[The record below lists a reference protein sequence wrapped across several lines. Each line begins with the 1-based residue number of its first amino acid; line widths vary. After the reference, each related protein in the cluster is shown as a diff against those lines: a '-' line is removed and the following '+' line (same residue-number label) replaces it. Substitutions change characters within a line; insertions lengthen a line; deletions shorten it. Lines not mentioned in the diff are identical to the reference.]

1 MISFILVK
9 IIIFVFFIW
18 IYSYFCD
25 AHNFDK
31 ILCMKS
37 IQNISLYSRTYRLL
51 SKFSNEKIKVSLE
64 RNLPRNGYNDIKKK
78 KKNYQL
84 KNYGNNTG
92 AEYNGKGKTKNKCNS
107 GFEKKKLL
115 RKCIY
120 VLCKPFLE
128 IDKIFEKL
136 IYKGF
141 IAIYEYRKCTDSIQK
156 KNLKF
161 SACKS
166 AVLTFALPS
175 IIFFTVLS
183 LLLIVCPPLGTSLL
197 GQNSKGFQEF
207 MAKSDMQ
214 AFLLSLFILSLT
226 MVIYILVKFINYVI
240 EVGGDEIEN

>member
-9 IIIFVFFIW
+9 NIIFIFFVW
-18 IYSYFCD
+18 IYYYFCD
-25 AHNFDK
+25 AHNFGQ
-31 ILCMKS
+31 ILGMKT

-51 SKFSNEKIKVSLE
+51 SKFNNEKIKVLLE
-64 RNLPRNGYNDIKKK
+64 RNFPRNGYNDMKKK
-78 KKNYQL
+78 KKNCQL

-92 AEYNGKGKTKNKCNS
+92 AEYDGKSRTKNKCNS
-107 GFEKKKLL
+107 GFEEKKLL
-115 RKCIY
+115 RKGIY
-120 VLCKPFLE
+120 ILCKPFVE

-156 KNLKF
+156 KNFKF

-183 LLLIVCPPLGTSLL
+183 LLLLVCPPLGNLVL
-197 GQNSKGFQEF
+197 GKNSQSFQQF
-207 MAKSDMQ
+207 MTKSGMQ
-214 AFLLSLFILSLT
+214 AFLLSLFIISIT

-240 EVGGDEIEN
+240 EVGGDEIKN

>member
-1 MISFILVK
+1 
-9 IIIFVFFIW
+9 
-18 IYSYFCD
+18 
-25 AHNFDK
+25 HNFGQ
-31 ILCMKS
+31 ILGMKT

-51 SKFSNEKIKVSLE
+51 SKFNNEKIKVSLE

-78 KKNYQL
+78 KKNCQL

-92 AEYNGKGKTKNKCNS
+92 AEYNGKGRTKNKNNS
-107 GFEKKKLL
+107 VSEENKLL

-120 VLCKPFLE
+120 VLCKPFVE

-141 IAIYEYRKCTDSIQK
+141 TAIYEYRICTDSIQK
-156 KNLKF
+156 KSLRC

-166 AVLTFALPS
+166 PALTFAVPS

-197 GQNSKGFQEF
+197 GQNGESFQGF
-207 MAKSDMQ
+207 MTKSGMQ
-214 AFLLSLFILSLT
+214 AFLLSLFILSIT

-240 EVGGDEIEN
+240 EVGGDEIKN